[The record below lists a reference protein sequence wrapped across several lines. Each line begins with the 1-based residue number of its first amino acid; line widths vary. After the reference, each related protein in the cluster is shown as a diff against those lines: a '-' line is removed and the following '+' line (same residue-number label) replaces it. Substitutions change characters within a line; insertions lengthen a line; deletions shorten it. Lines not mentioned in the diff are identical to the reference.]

1 MTRFIWVRDINK
13 VDHYINVNNIT
24 RVTKAPGSD
33 VIAAYSYLIVNDGT
47 VGGKV
52 ITLSQDKYD
61 TADDVIT
68 KIQVASA

>member
-13 VDHYINVNNIT
+13 VDHYINVNHIA
-24 RVTKAPGSD
+24 RVTKVPAGNHIS
-33 VIAAYSYLIVNDGT
+33 AHSFLIVNDGT
-47 VGGKV
+47 VGGKA
-52 ITLSQDKYD
+52 ITLSENNYD